1 MNNTFRLEFDKTI
14 TKLAGNQLGKKIFR
28 DQLQSKIDYSD
39 EIFIVFPDRID
50 TIASSF
56 IQGLFEDIVRN
67 IGIIGV
73 ENQVHVESDITNL
86 KEIIVKNLI

>member
-1 MNNTFRLEFDKTI
+1 MDNTFRLEFDRTI

-28 DQLQSKIDYSD
+28 DQLQSKINYSD
-39 EIFIVFPDRID
+39 EILIIFPNNID

-67 IGIIGV
+67 IGITGV

-86 KEIIVKNLI
+86 KDIIVKNLI